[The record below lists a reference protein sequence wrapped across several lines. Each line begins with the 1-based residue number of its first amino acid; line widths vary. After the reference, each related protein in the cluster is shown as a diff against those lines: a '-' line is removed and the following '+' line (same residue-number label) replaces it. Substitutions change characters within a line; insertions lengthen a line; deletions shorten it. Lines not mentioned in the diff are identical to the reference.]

1 MEKENVTIIPSSQTA
16 SEIMSFYSDYRDENL
31 SDYMIFKANYSGVVI
46 TIYQNKKGKLKAVFS
61 GYKAL
66 QEAKKWDIYAEA
78 SVKETLPKGWLC
90 KENQIGSDEV
100 GVGDFLLPVTVVAAF
115 VRGRDL
121 KMLEEFG
128 VKDSKKVTD
137 EKIREIAPL
146 LLKKF
151 FVSRLTLDNEHYNE
165 LIKEGENLN
174 SIKAKMHNRA
184 LLNMFKKFPDTRN
197 IFVDQFVA
205 ESKYFAYLND
215 PKEQK
220 VLKIKDNELIYKEK
234 NKVIKF
240 KKLSNNS
247 IPEIYQE
254 MYSYYDLFVTNEFD
268 LKNLDINKLCE
279 RIANVILFYQNMKD
293 EQDMINILFYLL
305 NSLLEFQTLLSNTK
319 KSDD

>member
-1 MEKENVTIIPSSQTA
+1 MEKEFVSISLTPEKAN
-16 SEIMSFYSDYRDENL
+16 EIMSFYSAYAKEDLGDYI
-31 SDYMIFKANYSGVVI
+31 IFQAIYSGI
-46 TIYQNKKGKLKAVFS
+46 TITVYQNKKGKQKVVFGGPEALK
-61 GYKAL
+61 
-66 QEAKKWDIYAEA
+66 EAKKWDETVELK
-78 SVKETLPKGWLC
+78 VKEDKPVGWLC

-121 KMLEEFG
+121 RMLEEFG

-220 VLKIKDNELIYKEK
+220 VLNIVFKTKGESYYPCVALASIIARYAFLLEKDALEKKYKMTFPFGAGANVNKFAVKFIKKYGIDEFNKIAKIHFANYKE
-234 NKVIKF
+234 IIES
-240 KKLSNNS
+240 LS
-247 IPEIYQE
+247 
-254 MYSYYDLFVTNEFD
+254 
-268 LKNLDINKLCE
+268 
-279 RIANVILFYQNMKD
+279 
-293 EQDMINILFYLL
+293 
-305 NSLLEFQTLLSNTK
+305 
-319 KSDD
+319 

>member
-220 VLKIKDNELIYKEK
+220 VLNIVFKTKGESYYPCVALASIIARYAFLLEKDALEKKYKMAFPFGAGANVNKFAVKFIKKYGIDEFNKIAKVHFANYKE
-234 NKVIKF
+234 IIES
-240 KKLSNNS
+240 LS
-247 IPEIYQE
+247 
-254 MYSYYDLFVTNEFD
+254 
-268 LKNLDINKLCE
+268 
-279 RIANVILFYQNMKD
+279 
-293 EQDMINILFYLL
+293 
-305 NSLLEFQTLLSNTK
+305 
-319 KSDD
+319 